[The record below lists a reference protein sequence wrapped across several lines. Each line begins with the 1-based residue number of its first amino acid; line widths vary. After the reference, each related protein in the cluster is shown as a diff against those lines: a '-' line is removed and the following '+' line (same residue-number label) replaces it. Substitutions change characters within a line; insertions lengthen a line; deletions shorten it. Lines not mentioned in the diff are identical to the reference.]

1 MSLATQIIVKDCN
14 LRDKE
19 VHIGYSYSGTW
30 QGEESILHKLPLILK
45 FYVIFMSTE
54 RKHIIIINIT

>member
-14 LRDKE
+14 LRDKG

-30 QGEESILHKLPLILK
+30 QGEGSILHKLPLILK
-45 FYVIFMSTE
+45 LYVIFVDVNREKTLLL
-54 RKHIIIINIT
+54 